1 MADAW
6 SRSWASIDRI
16 DGTPAGR
23 GHGGRGH
30 GGGSPPGTA
39 AAQVALP
46 RIDGARLE
54 CRIADGGTGT
64 VYRARLDDGS
74 AAAVKVASDGGHAR
88 AARVRFARERAI
100 LDRLSHPGIVRAV
113 GDGRTE
119 DGRPWIATELLTGT
133 RIDVACTRRTCTDAE
148 RIQLVMQVLD
158 ALDHAHG
165 NGVVHRDV
173 KPSNVLVGEAGTAV
187 LIDFGA
193 ARDAGRPDL
202 PTPAATETGSIV
214 GTLAWISPEQADP
227 SIGAIGPAVDVY
239 QSALLLYRLLTGAMP
254 YPGDPSHPAALLRA
268 ALSPERIRACER
280 RPELDASLST
290 LLDRALDR
298 DPAHRPPTARD
309 FCMEL
314 MDACCVLG

>member
-1 MADAW
+1 MTDPW
-6 SRSWASIDRI
+6 SCGWACIDRI
-16 DGTPAGR
+16 DGPLADR
-23 GHGGRGH
+23 GHGGRGRAA
-30 GGGSPPGTA
+30 GSPAADATA
-39 AAQVALP
+39 QAPHP
-46 RIDGARLE
+46 RIGGARLE

-64 VYRARLDDGS
+64 VYRARLDDGR

-88 AARVRFARERAI
+88 AARARFARERAI

-113 GDGRTE
+113 GDGRTD
-119 DGRPWIATELLTGT
+119 DGRPWIATELVSGT
-133 RIDVACTRRTCTDAE
+133 RIDVACTRHAPTEAE

-158 ALDHAHG
+158 ALDHAHA

-173 KPSNVLVGEAGTAV
+173 KPSNVLVDEAGTAV

-193 ARDAGRPDL
+193 AREVGRPDL
-202 PTPAATETGSIV
+202 PTHDATETGSIV

-254 YPGDPSHPAALLRA
+254 YPGDPTHPAALLRA
-268 ALSPERIRACER
+268 ALSPERIRASDR
-280 RPELDASLST
+280 RPDLDASLST
-290 LLDRALDR
+290 LLGRALDR
-298 DPAHRPPTARD
+298 DPGHRPPNARD